1 MIIYHIREDDRFI
14 SVPLRYIIEPN
25 DMAFNIVKNIHACC
39 LVSIVVHL
47 CPTYLAFPLDCLNII
62 TVTGRPRVST

>member
-1 MIIYHIREDDRFI
+1 MIIFHIPEDDRFI
-14 SVPLRYIIEPN
+14 SVSLRYIIEPN
-25 DMAFNIVKNIHACC
+25 DMAFNIGKNIHACC